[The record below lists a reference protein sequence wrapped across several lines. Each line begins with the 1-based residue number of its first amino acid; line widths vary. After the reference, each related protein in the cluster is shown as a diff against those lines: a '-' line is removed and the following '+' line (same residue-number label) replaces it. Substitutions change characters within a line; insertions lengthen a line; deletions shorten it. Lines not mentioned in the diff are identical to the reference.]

1 MSLYTISGL
10 PVHALVVHFAVVLLP
25 IATASIIVA
34 IYVPKYRQ
42 KYGSASLIG
51 LFFGTGA
58 AGVAKLSG
66 EELANNIGLPQE
78 HARYGN
84 ILPYLA
90 ILLLIGTLYW
100 LRVTARKRARGVDA
114 LGNGL
119 ALLGVAVIALSFLA
133 GHTGAQAVWK
143 NKIAAVS
150 TATEQAKASPS
161 PSAKSTVKSGAISM
175 ATVKTHASASSC
187 WAVVNGNVYD
197 LTKWI
202 SEHPGGPGVIKAICG
217 KDGSRSF
224 NNQHRGQ
231 ANANAALAQFK
242 IGVLG

>member
-10 PVHALVVHFAVVLLP
+10 PVHALVVHFVVVLLP
-25 IATASIIVA
+25 IATASVIVS
-34 IYVPKYRQ
+34 IYAPKYRH

-90 ILLLIGTLYW
+90 IFLLIGTLYW
-100 LRVTARKRARGVDA
+100 LRITARKRAHGVDA
-114 LGNGL
+114 LGNAL

-133 GHTGAQAVWK
+133 GHTGAQAVWT
-143 NKIAAVS
+143 NKLAATS
-150 TATEQAKASPS
+150 TTTDQAKPS
-161 PSAKSTVKSGAISM
+161 PSAKSTSQSSTISM
-175 ATVKTHASASSC
+175 ATVKTHANASSC
-187 WAVVNGNVYD
+187 WTVVNGNVYD
-197 LTKWI
+197 LTQWI

-217 KDGSRSF
+217 KDGSRGF
-224 NNQHRGQ
+224 NSQHQGQ
-231 ANANAALAQFK
+231 ARANAALAQFK
-242 IGVLG
+242 IGALG